1 MAAGWMQCGTR
12 MSGCKLSNGTEAR
25 HAGEANC
32 DAGREKPSAN
42 SNPTCVGLCPRI
54 HTTARSFM
62 NGSVN
67 EPSGGEMWVLS
78 PCLCGACR
86 AEPPFG
92 TSMAGGCE
100 WQQSAERPP
109 PAFLSWAGRKWVIFK
124 AGAQVW
130 NRTSC
135 FFTCKKRR

>member
-1 MAAGWMQCGTR
+1 MP
-12 MSGCKLSNGTEAR
+12 
-25 HAGEANC
+25 
-32 DAGREKPSAN
+32 EKQTVMLVGK
-42 SNPTCVGLCPRI
+42 NPLQTVTPRAWVSV

-67 EPSGGEMWVLS
+67 EPSGGETWVLS

-130 NRTSC
+130 NRSSC